1 VKNKAILLRGVSAI
15 ATAAAST
22 AGGMQHATAQSL
34 APGAQGYYYSV
45 SGGLMFSSSERYL
58 SAIEDKVGYAAGV
71 NSSGSSFYNSGNYS
85 SGGWWS
91 GYGGTYA
98 SDDLDD
104 FRGLFGS
111 VSFGKQL
118 DPNWDIRGTVSVV
131 NGGSVSGYAEA
142 WAGYSS
148 YNYWSRSGSGNNA
161 YNGSSWTSSYN
172 DAWADGTYKFG
183 YASADFEVGYT
194 PVLGDNLNV
203 RFFAGLRALS
213 FKSSFEGQAGG
224 SGFYE
229 SSYSQDGPGTGYYS
243 SYTSSYYEYY
253 FDGKVKAD
261 FTGIGPRIGA
271 QASTR
276 FEGTNFGV
284 SGSVA
289 GSVLFGKQK
298 VTSSGYFS
306 SYNQYYSSLSAY
318 TSGGTA
324 GPVSSFSS
332 GSSYNPGTT
341 SSYSAERSKTVLDLQ
356 ASVGL
361 DYYLNDNTALT
372 VGYQAEKLFEVGSDN
387 GFNSTHPG
395 AEIDTLTHGAF
406 IKLSGTF

>member
-1 VKNKAILLRGVSAI
+1 MKNKAILLRGVSAI

-34 APGAQGYYYSV
+34 APGAEGYYYSV

-58 SAIEDKVGYAAGV
+58 SAIEDKVGYTAGV

-91 GYGGTYA
+91 GYGGTDH
-98 SDDLDD
+98 DDLDD

-118 DPNWDIRGTVSVV
+118 DPSWDIRGTLSVV

-148 YNYWSRSGSGNNA
+148 FNYWSGGGSGSSGFS
-161 YNGSSWTSSYN
+161 GSSWTRSYG

-203 RFFAGLRALS
+203 RLFAGVRALS
-213 FKSSFEGQAGG
+213 FKSTFEGQAGG
-224 SGFYE
+224 SGFYQSGYE
-229 SSYSQDGPGTGYYS
+229 QSGPGSDYYS
-243 SYTSSYYEYY
+243 SYTSSFYDYY
-253 FDGKVKAD
+253 FDGKVKAE

-289 GSVLFGKQK
+289 ASVLFGKQK
-298 VTSSGYFS
+298 VTRSGYSS
-306 SYNQYYSSLSAY
+306 SYNRNFSSLSSY
-318 TSGGTA
+318 NSGSPVSGSSLTVTSG
-324 GPVSSFSS
+324 SSFSS
-332 GSSYNPGTT
+332 YT
-341 SSYSAERSKTVLDLQ
+341 SEASKTVVDLQ

-372 VGYQAEKLFEVGSDN
+372 VGYQAEKLFEVGADSS
-387 GFNSTHPG
+387 FNSLNPG
-395 AEIDTLTHGAF
+395 AEIDTLSHGAF